1 MTTPLLRLRRAVPAD
16 ADALA
21 ELHHRL
27 VGEAPPTARGRL
39 RAALAHRDVEVQLA
53 VADGGPT
60 TGGAT
65 GQPTSGDQVV
75 GMLVLRLVDSTALTS
90 GGAVHV
96 EQLWVDPEW
105 RRRGVA
111 RSLLA
116 EATRTAEQ
124 LGVEDIACSVPAAAR
139 DVHRFLARLGFGPV
153 VTLRT
158 APVERLRRRLHGG
171 AAPATGPDRRRAAV
185 IDQLVARRRRQ
196 QVSGVERLAAGT

>member
-1 MTTPLLRLRRAVPAD
+1 MTRHPVRLRRAVPAD
-16 ADALA
+16 ADALVD
-21 ELHHRL
+21 LHRRL
-27 VGEAPPTARGRL
+27 VGGQGAAVVPRL
-39 RAALAHRDVEVQLA
+39 RAALAHRDVEVQVA
-53 VADGGPT
+53 VADG
-60 TGGAT
+60 
-65 GQPTSGDQVV
+65 DHVV
-75 GMLVLRLVDSTALTS
+75 GVLVLRLVESLALTP

-116 EATRTAEQ
+116 EATRTAEH

-139 DVHRFLARLGFGPV
+139 DVHRFLARLGFGPA

-158 APVERLRRRLHGG
+158 APVDRLRRRLWAG
-171 AAPATGPDRRRAAV
+171 AALPGGVDRRRAAV

-196 QVSGVERLAAGT
+196 ALSGVERLAAGT